1 MGRESLAGT
10 AGSRIVSRVPIVSLG
25 STVGEALE
33 LLLEKANTFD
43 TLDYV
48 YVTDREGVLRGAAPT
63 KQVLGCVDRTVPI
76 ESIVKT
82 EVVVANQFTE
92 QEEIVYLALSHGIKE
107 VPIVDE
113 AGRILGVVPHDTILR
128 IFNEEIHED
137 VLRFGGIFH
146 RVGKEFLVIK
156 SPISN
161 MIRQRLPWLL
171 VGALGGIIIASIVT
185 LFEGVLNAMISLAS
199 FVPVMVFL
207 SDAAGT
213 QSETLIV
220 RGLALE
226 PRLSRGTYMIREFL
240 VAIALASVCGVL
252 VAMVAFLGWGSPA
265 LGVIVGL
272 SMFLSMIS
280 AVLIS
285 TSLPF
290 LFKRLEFDPAF
301 ATEQPW
307 PCTSWPHP

>member
-1 MGRESLAGT
+1 M
-10 AGSRIVSRVPIVSLG
+10 
-25 STVGEALE
+25 
-33 LLLEKANTFD
+33 
-43 TLDYV
+43 
-48 YVTDREGVLRGAAPT
+48 
-63 KQVLGCVDRTVPI
+63 
-76 ESIVKT
+76 
-82 EVVVANQFTE
+82 
-92 QEEIVYLALSHGIKE
+92 
-107 VPIVDE
+107 
-113 AGRILGVVPHDTILR
+113 
-128 IFNEEIHED
+128 
-137 VLRFGGIFH
+137 
-146 RVGKEFLVIK
+146 
-156 SPISN
+156 
-161 MIRQRLPWLL
+161 
-171 VGALGGIIIASIVT
+171 GALGGIIIASIVT

-301 ATEQPW
+301 ATGPLATMVSDGATVALYFVAASLML
-307 PCTSWPHP
+307 PYFGL